1 MSSWYTSSSEEEPQ
15 LNIEELTNPNSEQKI
30 LQKNQKNNQNRM
42 TSGAAKSEDYRDGLT
57 EDDVENIEE
66 DQEEDQEERQKQA
79 TKALDKTLSSTL
91 SDIDR
96 AKQEGN
102 LSAVIEYVNN
112 AILPYL
118 AYTPTEYKNNVIS
131 SVADQVVD
139 MKDNG
144 RRIFKDKEQVLT
156 FLNGILSGSLH
167 RQPRKVKETIKND
180 NLTKNKILNPKLMNY
195 KPKPFTSKHNYVY
208 KGNSRKTV
216 I

>member
-1 MSSWYTSSSEEEPQ
+1 MSDYTSSSEEEPQ
-15 LNIEELTNPNSEQKI
+15 LNTERLTNPNSEQVI
-30 LQKNQKNNQNRM
+30 LKQKQEEEQDMM
-42 TSGAAKSEDYRDGLT
+42 TSVASKNADFYGQLADDEDSET
-57 EDDVENIEE
+57 EDEVE
-66 DQEEDQEERQKQA
+66 QEVGVKEA
-79 TKALDKTLSSTL
+79 TKALDKTLPTTL

-118 AYTPTEYKNNVIS
+118 AYAPTEYKNNVIS

-144 RRIFKDKEQVLT
+144 RRIFRDKEQVLT
-156 FLNGILSGSLH
+156 FLNGILSGSLR

-180 NLTKNKILNPKLMNY
+180 TLTKNQILNPKLKNY
-195 KPKPFTSKHNYVY
+195 KPRPFTSKHNYVY